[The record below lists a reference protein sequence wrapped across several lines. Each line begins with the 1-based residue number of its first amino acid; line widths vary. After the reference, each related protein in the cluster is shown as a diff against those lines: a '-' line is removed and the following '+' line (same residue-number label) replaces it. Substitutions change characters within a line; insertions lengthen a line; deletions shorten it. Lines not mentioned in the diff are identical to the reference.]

1 MMVKELINNTIVER
15 DMTPEE
21 MAASEKA
28 KSEVLE
34 LTPEERLNSIE
45 QRTDALESTTDDV
58 ILLMAELIGGN

>member
-28 KSEVLE
+28 QSVVPEP
-34 LTPEERLNSIE
+34 TPEERLNSIE